1 MRNPLIKR
9 LPRELLSEITKYL
22 VIFIFMT
29 GTIGFISGFLVAGDS
44 LKKSYDESFEKYNIE
59 DGNFEL
65 LNKADENL
73 INTLEEQDLKIYN
86 NNYIEED
93 SVNDSV
99 IRLFLNREDV
109 NKVCVIKG
117 KLPNSEKEIA
127 IDRMYANNN
136 NISVG
141 QKQRIA
147 IARSILKDTPII
159 LFDEV
164 TSALDKESK
173 KNIEETINEIAKV
186 KTVVVIA
193 HTLDSIDN
201 FDNIVC
207 LKNGV
212 IVEEGSHNDLIN
224 EKGMYYNLLNI

>member
-1 MRNPLIKR
+1 MLNDNKKIKMFYISLCILVLLI
-9 LPRELLSEITKYL
+9 L
-22 VIFIFMT
+22 VGIYFIFFNQQKNNNNKEN
-29 GTIGFISGFLVAGDS
+29 IN
-44 LKKSYDESFEKYNIE
+44 ENIE
-59 DGNFEL
+59 SNQ
-65 LNKADENL
+65 
-73 INTLEEQDLKIYN
+73 LE
-86 NNYIEED
+86 
-93 SVNDSV
+93 
-99 IRLFLNREDV
+99 
-109 NKVCVIKG
+109 
-117 KLPNSEKEIA
+117 
-127 IDRMYANNN
+127 NNN